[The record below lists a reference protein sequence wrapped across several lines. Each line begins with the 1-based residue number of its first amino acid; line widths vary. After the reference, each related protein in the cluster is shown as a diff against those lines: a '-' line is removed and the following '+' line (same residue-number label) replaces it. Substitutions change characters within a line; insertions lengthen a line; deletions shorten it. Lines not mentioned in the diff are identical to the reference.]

1 MSYTDN
7 VFDFIAPFSSEK
19 TKWLVIY
26 FATALDCLSPVLETL
41 YFTAW
46 AEIKPLDNIGFG
58 KALLAHY
65 SSLFKCVSM
74 DQIFNLVFPPNNQ
87 LVCLPLYDSDHC
99 SFGIGFIGNLINN
112 TGFNLSIVV
121 EESHVIIAFL
131 PDVKNRRPLLWHE
144 HFLDDYIASEIN
156 PAQ

>member
-1 MSYTDN
+1 MSYIDK

-26 FATALDCLSPVLETL
+26 FVTALDCLSPVLEAL

-46 AEIKPLDNIGFG
+46 AEVNPLDNIGFG

-65 SSLFKCVSM
+65 SSLFKCVPM
-74 DQIFNLVFPPNNQ
+74 DQIFNLVFPTNNQ
-87 LVCLPLYDSDHC
+87 LVCLPLYNGDSF
-99 SFGIGFIGNLINN
+99 SFGIGFIGKLVNL
-112 TGFNLSIVV
+112 TGFNLSMIV
-121 EESHVIIAFL
+121 EESRVIVTFL
-131 PDVKNRRPLLWHE
+131 PDTKNRRPLLWHE
-144 HFLDDYIASEIN
+144 HFLDNYIASEVN